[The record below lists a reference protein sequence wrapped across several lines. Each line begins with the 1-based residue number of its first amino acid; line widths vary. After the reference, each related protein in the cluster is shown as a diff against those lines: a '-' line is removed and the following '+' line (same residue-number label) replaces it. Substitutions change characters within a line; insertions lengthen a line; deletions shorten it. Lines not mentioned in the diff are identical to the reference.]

1 MSVICLVFTWI
12 MRKVQSF
19 KIVKIAKHPRLYPLQ
34 LGAVGEAEA
43 SEGRQGEVSLA
54 QGGHQEATEVKRAET
69 GQR

>member
-1 MSVICLVFTWI
+1 MCLVLTWI

-19 KIVKIAKHPRLYPLQ
+19 KIVKMTNPPRLYPLQ

-43 SEGRQGEVSLA
+43 SEGRQGEVRLA
-54 QGGHQEATEVKRAET
+54 QGGHEEAAEVKRAEA